1 MFEQYNA
8 VTWHLTCYS
17 LQIPF
22 IQFWLLNRIFAKI
35 EKSIIDKDVFIKVTV
50 KMLQVLCIIQPNNET
65 IPLIQTMD
73 MFE

>member
-35 EKSIIDKDVFIKVTV
+35 ETSIIDKDVY
-50 KMLQVLCIIQPNNET
+50 LSYS
-65 IPLIQTMD
+65 
-73 MFE
+73 